1 MARSLGF
8 KPFIPCHKE
17 HENLSHHREQMN
29 GQIEKK
35 RKEKKRKMSD
45 FDTLHLWGGR
55 GSALIP

>member
-29 GQIEKK
+29 EQI
-35 RKEKKRKMSD
+35 EKKRKMSD

-55 GSALIP
+55 GSTLIP